1 MNLKKSQRMRKVKQ
15 MKMIKNVFKLISSF
29 FKTIYGIID
38 KIIIIPVT
46 KFLVV
51 LRDKFGNRSNRF
63 EKWIRKK
70 NTLVFISLLLSVVLF
85 LYVDS
90 ESTTIITDSAE
101 VLYDQKVSVTYN
113 NNSYVIE
120 GLPKSVDVTL
130 IGRKVDLYLAKQL
143 SGGVVK
149 ADLARLG
156 EGMHTIKL
164 DYDCAINTVKYK
176 IDPSTVNV
184 TVYPKISQTR
194 TAVIDVINKNKLD
207 KKLSIESVE
216 LENKEIVIKG
226 AEHTLNEVS
235 TVKALIDAK
244 KIVNPKIGESELDD
258 IKLVA
263 YDSDGNVI
271 KNIEME
277 PKKLK
282 AKLVINSPS
291 KEVNVKVIPT
301 GEVEF
306 GKAINDIKTDVT
318 KVTIYGEQDVL
329 DSIDNLP
336 VEVDVSGL
344 NETKTYDIIVSKPSG
359 IKEISATNLKVT
371 ISLAAVSTKEVND
384 VSIETINLD
393 PKYKAVA
400 VGEHSSKTTV
410 VVKGTQDVI
419 NQIDASMIKAQVDL
433 NNYVEGEYE
442 VSVKVTG
449 EDNKATYVAKTTKI
463 KVKITKRE
471 G

>member
-1 MNLKKSQRMRKVKQ
+1 M
-15 MKMIKNVFKLISSF
+15 
-29 FKTIYGIID
+29 
-38 KIIIIPVT
+38 KIIKKFFMTIAAFLAGIYSVIDRIIIMPIT
-46 KFLVV
+46 KFLVI
-51 LRDKFGNRSNRF
+51 LKDKLGNRSNRF

-70 NTLVFISLLLSVVLF
+70 NTLIFISLLLAILLF

-90 ESTTIITDSAE
+90 ESTAIITDSAE
-101 VLYDQKVSVTYN
+101 VLYGQKVSVTYN

-120 GLPKSVDVTL
+120 GLPKSVDVTI

-143 SGGVVK
+143 SGGVVT
-149 ADLARLG
+149 ADLSNLE

-164 DYDCAINTVKYK
+164 DYDCAINSVKYK
-176 IDPSTVNV
+176 LDPSVVNV

-194 TAVIDVINKNKLD
+194 TATIDIINKNKLD
-207 KKLSIESVE
+207 KKLSIGNVE
-216 LENKEIVIKG
+216 LENSEVVIKG
-226 AEHTLNEVS
+226 SEHVLNEVS

-263 YDSDGNVI
+263 YNSEGNVI

-282 AKLVINSPS
+282 AKITINSPS
-291 KEVNVKVIPT
+291 KEVGIKIVPT

-306 GKAINDIKTDVT
+306 GKAINDITTDVT
-318 KVTIYGEQDVL
+318 KVTIYGDQDIL
-329 DSIDNLP
+329 DGIEYIP
-336 VEVDVSGL
+336 IEVDVSDL
-344 NETKTYDIIVSKPSG
+344 NQTKSYDVIISKPSG

-371 ISLAAVSTKEVND
+371 ISLAPETTKEISD

-393 PKYKAVA
+393 TKYKAVA
-400 VGEHSSKTTV
+400 IGENSSKTTV
-410 VVKGTQDVI
+410 IVKGTQDVV
-419 NQIDASMIKAQVDL
+419 NKIDSSMIKAQVDL

-442 VSVKVTG
+442 VTVKVTG
-449 EDNKATYVAKTTKI
+449 DDNKATYISKTTKI
-463 KVKITKRE
+463 KIKISKKE

>member
-1 MNLKKSQRMRKVKQ
+1 
-15 MKMIKNVFKLISSF
+15 MKIISSVFKIIGTFFRLIYSV
-29 FKTIYGIID
+29 ID
-38 KIIIIPVT
+38 KILIMPIT
-46 KFLVV
+46 KLLVI
-51 LRDKFGNRSNRF
+51 LKDKFGNRSNRF

-70 NTLVFISLLLSVVLF
+70 NTLITISLLLAITLF

-101 VLYDQKVSVTYN
+101 VLYGQKVSVTYN
-113 NNSYVIE
+113 NNSYIIE

-143 SGGVVK
+143 SGGVVT
-149 ADLARLG
+149 ADLSKLG

-176 IDPSTVNV
+176 LDPSVVNV

-194 TAVIDVINKNKLD
+194 TATIDIINKNKLD
-207 KKLSIESVE
+207 KKLSIGNVE

-235 TVKALIDAK
+235 TVKALIDTK
-244 KIVNPKIGESELDD
+244 KIVNPKVGESELDD

-263 YDSDGNVI
+263 YDSEGNVI

-282 AKLVINSPS
+282 AKLTINSPN

-318 KVTIYGEQDVL
+318 KVTIYGDQDIL
-329 DSIDNLP
+329 DSIEYLP
-336 VEVDVSGL
+336 IEVDVSNL
-344 NETKTYDIIVSKPSG
+344 NETKSYDVIVSKPSG
-359 IKEISATNLKVT
+359 IKEISATNIKVT
-371 ISLAAVSTKEVND
+371 ISLAAVTTKEIND
-384 VSIETINLD
+384 ISIETINLD

-400 VGEHSSKTTV
+400 IGENSSKTTV

-419 NQIDASMIKAQVDL
+419 NQIDSSMIKAQVDL

-442 VSVKVTG
+442 VAVKVTG
-449 EDNKATYVAKTTKI
+449 EDNKATYIAKTTKI
-463 KVKITKRE
+463 KVKITKK
-471 G
+471 